1 MTTLTA
7 PKRTTKRLLAGW
19 QLTHSTDLGAHL
31 SVHGPLPLP
40 LAGPEDHAWRDLH
53 ASETRASGLRGR
65 GGAGFPAWRKF
76 DSVRAARGVPTI
88 VVNAM
93 EGEPASGKDRVLL
106 ECAPHLV
113 LDGAQLTAT
122 AVGAGRVIVC
132 VAETETRAAES
143 VLRAVGERRAAGI
156 DPVPI
161 QLARPP
167 GGFVA
172 GEESA
177 LVSWLDGRRAA
188 PALRVDKSVPLRVSK
203 RPSLVHNTET
213 LAHIALISRYGAS
226 WFRQLGTQDAPG
238 TTLVTVSGA
247 VERPGV
253 HEVALGTPLSEI
265 IQESD
270 PVGIPLAVIT
280 GGYGGTFV
288 GAEALDLGFSPEELA
303 DVGATTGAGVICVLG
318 TGSCGVAETARVA
331 RYMAYESTGQCGPCV
346 FGLPAVADSLE
357 QLWRAEVIPGQ
368 IGILERRL
376 AQVAGRGACRHP
388 DGVARL
394 VSSALRVFASDF
406 ASHASGRACR
416 GARRSSVLPFQAQR

>member
-53 ASETRASGLRGR
+53 ASEIRASGLRGR

-122 AVGAGRVIVC
+122 AVGTGRVIVC

-188 PALRVDKSVPLRVSK
+188 PALRVDKSVPLRVS
-203 RPSLVHNTET
+203 E
-213 LAHIALISRYGAS
+213 
-226 WFRQLGTQDAPG
+226 
-238 TTLVTVSGA
+238 
-247 VERPGV
+247 
-253 HEVALGTPLSEI
+253 TPLPRPQHRDAGSHRAHLPLRRELV
-265 IQESD
+265 QTTRDTRRSGND
-270 PVGIPLAVIT
+270 PRDG
-280 GGYGGTFV
+280 
-288 GAEALDLGFSPEELA
+288 LGCG
-303 DVGATTGAGVICVLG
+303 GATRGSRSSSRHSPLG
-318 TGSCGVAETARVA
+318 DHPGI
-331 RYMAYESTGQCGPCV
+331 GPC
-346 FGLPAVADSLE
+346 GHSSRGHHRWL
-357 QLWRAEVIPGQ
+357 
-368 IGILERRL
+368 RRHL
-376 AQVAGRGACRHP
+376 CR
-388 DGVARL
+388 R
-394 VSSALRVFASDF
+394 
-406 ASHASGRACR
+406 
-416 GARRSSVLPFQAQR
+416 

>member
-7 PKRTTKRLLAGW
+7 PKRTTARLLAGW
-19 QLTHSTDLGAHL
+19 RSTRSTDLGAHL
-31 SVHGPLPLP
+31 SVHGRLPLPLP
-40 LAGPEDHAWRDLH
+40 GDLAWRDLH
-53 ASETRASGLRGR
+53 ASEIRASGLRGR
-65 GGAGFPAWRKF
+65 GGAGFPAWRKL
-76 DSVRAARGVPTI
+76 DSVRATRGVSTI

-93 EGEPASGKDRVLL
+93 EGEPASAKDRVLL

-113 LDGAQLTAT
+113 LDGAQLTAM
-122 AVGAGRVIVC
+122 AVGAGRVILC
-132 VAETETRAAES
+132 VADTETRAAES
-143 VLRAVGERRAAGI
+143 VLRAVGERQAVGL
-156 DPVPI
+156 DPAPV

-188 PALRVDKSVPLRVSK
+188 PTLRVDKSVPLRVSK

-213 LAHIALISRYGAS
+213 LAHVALISRYGSS
-226 WFRQLGTQDAPG
+226 WFREVGTQGAPG

-265 IQESD
+265 IGESD
-270 PVGIPLAVIT
+270 PVRNPPAVIT

-288 GAEALDLGFSPEELA
+288 GPESLDVGFSPEDLA
-303 DVGATTGAGVICVLG
+303 GIGATTGAGVICVLG
-318 TGSCGVAETARVA
+318 AGTCGVAETARVA
-331 RYMAYESTGQCGPCV
+331 RYMACESAGQCGPCV

-357 QLWRAEVIPGQ
+357 QMWRADGTPGQ
-368 IGILERRL
+368 MGILERRL
-376 AQVAGRGACRHP
+376 AQVVGRGACHHP

-394 VSSALRVFASDF
+394 VSSALRVFAGDF

-416 GARRSSVLPFQAQR
+416 GAHRPSVLPFPAPL